1 MKEILI
7 IEDDIVMQFLLRNL
21 FKNEG
26 YKVNSI
32 MDGMDLTG
40 HKYID
45 TADLII
51 VDMMI
56 PHVYNSTELINIYK
70 DHISP
75 IIVVSSI
82 DKDDGLYFCKKI
94 NAQHFFNK
102 PFKSTELLKKAN
114 SLLAKNEYIMD
125 KKKLSNEV

>member
-21 FKNEG
+21 FINEG

-32 MDGMDLTG
+32 MDGIDLTA
-40 HKYID
+40 HKHID
-45 TADLII
+45 SADLII
-51 VDMMI
+51 LDMMI
-56 PHVYNSTELINIYK
+56 PHVYDSSKLINLYK
-70 DHISP
+70 DHVAP

-102 PFKSTELLKKAN
+102 PFKSKELLKKAN
-114 SLLAKNEYIMD
+114 SLIANY
-125 KKKLSNEV
+125 KKEN